1 MKVDDLKDLKELDAM
16 FPNDPFE
23 IYCYGEENEGK
34 KKKGGKKKE
43 ESFKDSLHD
52 LSKKELR
59 KKAEEMGVDLRFVD
73 TDSKKELRHAI
84 MDARKSSKSAK
95 KSKPS
100 VPPVIDDDDDISEKK
115 ESGLKCVVT
124 DEKSC
129 QDGKPAFYFDMD
141 THDFVIHGADD
152 IEDDILLDAMRSI
165 GAIRREKRP
174 KDGFGELM
182 LRMDA
187 HMGRGIDLVQALD
200 PAFDPNV
207 IEVSDYKVVDDDG
220 DKKPQLP
227 EGKKRHR

>member
-1 MKVDDLKDLKELDAM
+1 MKVDDLKDLKDLDAM

-23 IYCYGEENEGK
+23 IYCYGEEYEGK
-34 KKKGGKKKE
+34 KKKGGKKKDG
-43 ESFKDSLHD
+43 SFKDSLHD

-84 MDARKSSKSAK
+84 MDARKSSKDAK
-95 KSKPS
+95 KSKPAL
-100 VPPVIDDDDDISEKK
+100 PPAIDDEDILEKK
-115 ESGLKCVVT
+115 ETGLKCVVA
-124 DEKSC
+124 DKKNC
-129 QDGKPAFYFDMD
+129 PDGEPTFYFDMD

-152 IEDDILLDAMRSI
+152 IGDDILLDAMRSI

-187 HMGRGIDLVQALD
+187 HMGRGIDLAQALD

-207 IEVSDYKVVDDDG
+207 IEVNEYKVVDDDG